1 MALKKKAEAAEEKF
15 DIEVIRAH
23 EFKSRD
29 ISFDMKV
36 NGVQIYN
43 CVYMNESDKV
53 KKPFVSF
60 PSRKGSDDKYYSY
73 VWFKISDDTL
83 SEIEKGIEAVL

>member
-1 MALKKKAEAAEEKF
+1 MAVKRKTKAAEVKYE
-15 DIEVIRAH
+15 IEVTRAH
-23 EFKSRD
+23 EFKSGD

-36 NGVQIYN
+36 NGVTIYN
-43 CVYMNESDKV
+43 CTYMNESAKV

-83 SEIEKGIEAVL
+83 AEIEKGIEAVL

>member
-1 MALKKKAEAAEEKF
+1 MALKKKAEAEEKF
-15 DIEVIRAH
+15 EIEVTRAH
-23 EFKSRD
+23 EFQSSSD

-43 CVYMNESDKV
+43 CVYKNEGGKV

-73 VWFKISDDTL
+73 VWFKISDDML
-83 SEIEKGIEAVL
+83 AEIEKGIEAVL